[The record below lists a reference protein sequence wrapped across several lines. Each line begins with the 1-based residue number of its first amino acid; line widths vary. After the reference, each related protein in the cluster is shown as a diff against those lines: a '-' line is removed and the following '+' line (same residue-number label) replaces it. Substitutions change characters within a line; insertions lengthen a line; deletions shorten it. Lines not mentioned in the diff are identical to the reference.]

1 MLNLIFFTQEFID
14 KVETFRPVINELN
27 ERSHDLDR
35 EAAQKSQQLINELMT
50 NVNSRWKDLVGQTE
64 NKQMILQV
72 SDEKVTFWSS
82 D

>member
-1 MLNLIFFTQEFID
+1 MLNSIFFTQEFID

-72 SDEKVTFWSS
+72 SKTKK
-82 D
+82 